1 MGFKGS
7 YLGFTFNDIHSSS
20 LGIVRTGDP
29 YLQNTAMPTIKDKTT
44 EIVGRDGAVYFGAS
58 LIKQVFPT
66 AFAFVGVTEEQLR
79 AIKQLT
85 NDKQIHDL
93 IFDEHPYKVYSAKI
107 TDSATISHI
116 AFEKDGARFYNG
128 SGTLTFTAFYP
139 LARSRLEYLEDYNVA
154 NILEWSSGQ
163 YQKQI
168 TDQKGIN
175 SYFITEDSSIESSI
189 LGTEEDLTFLLD
201 GQYFTDSEF
210 SGKDLQE
217 TVERIGD
224 NKYCNL
230 EEWRNVS
237 GIPSDKDYGV
247 CELVSGKWHCK
258 VFNAGDVA
266 APFEIFY
273 EVSAFEDSSFE
284 IRCGSNTMKIE
295 GVRAKI
301 SGVKWDACIGI
312 NSGEETIQG
321 YDQNFNKTNFL
332 YNDCLT
338 EGRFFLLP
346 PGESTII
353 SNVKPN
359 YIKLKYLYY

>member
-139 LARSRLEYLEDYNVA
+139 LARSRLDTCIHGKA
-154 NILEWSSGQ
+154 
-163 YQKQI
+163 
-168 TDQKGIN
+168 
-175 SYFITEDSSIESSI
+175 
-189 LGTEEDLTFLLD
+189 
-201 GQYFTDSEF
+201 F
-210 SGKDLQE
+210 S
-217 TVERIGD
+217 
-224 NKYCNL
+224 C
-230 EEWRNVS
+230 
-237 GIPSDKDYGV
+237 
-247 CELVSGKWHCK
+247 
-258 VFNAGDVA
+258 
-266 APFEIFY
+266 
-273 EVSAFEDSSFE
+273 
-284 IRCGSNTMKIE
+284 
-295 GVRAKI
+295 
-301 SGVKWDACIGI
+301 
-312 NSGEETIQG
+312 
-321 YDQNFNKTNFL
+321 
-332 YNDCLT
+332 
-338 EGRFFLLP
+338 
-346 PGESTII
+346 
-353 SNVKPN
+353 
-359 YIKLKYLYY
+359 